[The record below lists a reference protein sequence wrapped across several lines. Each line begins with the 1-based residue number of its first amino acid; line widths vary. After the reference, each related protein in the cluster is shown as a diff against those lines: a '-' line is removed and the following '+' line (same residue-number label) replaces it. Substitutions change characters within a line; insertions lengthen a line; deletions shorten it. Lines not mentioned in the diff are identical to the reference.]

1 MYYVIPLIFEGIR
14 IKFYLL
20 RIDLFISEQLV
31 TFQDVQNIFY
41 FTNPRGTID
50 LFMSASNMKELS
62 YVDEYKRDHR
72 VYIRNM

>member
-41 FTNPRGTID
+41 FTNPQGTID
-50 LFMSASNMKELS
+50 LFMSSNMKELS

-72 VYIRNM
+72 VCIRNM

>member
-1 MYYVIPLIFEGIR
+1 MYYVIPLIFEGIYR

-41 FTNPRGTID
+41 FTISQGTID

-62 YVDEYKRDHR
+62 YVDKYKRDHR
-72 VYIRNM
+72 V